1 LINNKQSIRVF
12 IVNGMLF
19 LMLFGGGKREI
30 DKDIIRRALR
40 IVQEPFK
47 ERLRE
52 LWGREKLW
60 GLKIFGGL
68 FCLG

>member
-1 LINNKQSIRVF
+1 
-12 IVNGMLF
+12 MLF